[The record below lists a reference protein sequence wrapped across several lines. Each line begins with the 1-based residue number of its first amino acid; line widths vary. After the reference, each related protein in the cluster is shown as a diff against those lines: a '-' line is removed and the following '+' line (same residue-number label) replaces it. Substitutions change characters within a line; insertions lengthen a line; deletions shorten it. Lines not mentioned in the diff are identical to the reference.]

1 MNAVSVRKWLWI
13 GAGVGALLW
22 TLLTWGASVLVALT
36 GDALS
41 GSANWFAGYPEAR
54 YWLAWS
60 VRIAEQ
66 FGVVLL
72 VFAWSLG
79 MLLLAAGAWV
89 VSRLL
94 TVSDRT
100 FDAR

>member
-1 MNAVSVRKWLWI
+1 MNARAFRRWLWI
-13 GAGVGALLW
+13 GAGAGALVW
-22 TLLTWGASVLVALT
+22 TLLTWSAYVLVAFT
-36 GDALS
+36 GDAFS
-41 GSANWFAGYPEAR
+41 GGANWFAGYPEAQ
-54 YWLAWS
+54 YWLGWS

-66 FGVVLL
+66 FGVALL
-72 VFAWSLG
+72 VTAWSLG

-94 TVSDRT
+94 TVAQRT

>member
-1 MNAVSVRKWLWI
+1 MNALAFRKWLWI

-22 TLLTWGASVLVALT
+22 TLLTWGAYVLVALT

-41 GSANWFAGYPEAR
+41 GGANSLAGYPEAQ
-54 YWLAWS
+54 YWLGWS

-72 VFAWSLG
+72 VIVWSLG

-89 VSRLL
+89 VSRFV
-94 TVSDRT
+94 TVADRT